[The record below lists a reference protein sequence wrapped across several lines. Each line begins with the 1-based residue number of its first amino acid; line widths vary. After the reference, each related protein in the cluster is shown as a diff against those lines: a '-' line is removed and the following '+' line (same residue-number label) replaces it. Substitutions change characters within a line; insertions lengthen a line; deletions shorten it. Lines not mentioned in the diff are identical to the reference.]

1 MRNKK
6 SFYKHISAVS
16 WVLIALIV
24 LLLVI
29 AIIGI
34 TMKYFDK
41 ETFGIFISF
50 IGVILPLVTPD
61 VYNAVQKE
69 SDERKNNYRNGVLI
83 NRVCWEL
90 KENEVRLKK
99 ISGDSNSLSL
109 DVYNISGIECRMWE
123 TSNLDIE
130 LDPEENNDLYKVYAA
145 LRLLKDSYDKV
156 TLSELEKVIEIIL
169 ERMSRMIS
177 ILSDK
182 ESN

>member
-6 SFYKHISAVS
+6 TFYKHISVVS

-24 LLLVI
+24 LLLII
-29 AIIGI
+29 AITGI
-34 TMKYFDK
+34 TMKYIDK
-41 ETFGIFISF
+41 EIFGIYVGL
-50 IGVILPLVTPD
+50 IGVILSLVTPD

-69 SDERKNNYRNGVLI
+69 SDDRKNKYRNSVLI

-99 ISGDSNSLSL
+99 ISGDLNILSS
-109 DVYNISGIECRMWE
+109 DVYNISGIECRIWE
-123 TSNLDIE
+123 TSNIDIE
-130 LDPEENNDLYKVYAA
+130 LDPEESNDLYKVYAA

-156 TLSELEKVIEIIL
+156 TLSELEEVIEIIL
-169 ERMSRMIS
+169 ERMGRMIR

-182 ESN
+182 ESK